1 MNGVTKTAVRS
12 PPFRAEHI
20 GSLLRLPELFEM
32 RKSQMEGNTIPREE
46 EKAIED
52 RAVRQIIGVQQKIG
66 LRAINDGEYRR
77 DLFIGPF
84 YSGLEGFENVKDL
97 PVETFRQYLPD
108 TADFL
113 RRGEEL
119 TDRLICTGKIKHV
132 GSHYTEEFNTNKQFV
147 DPERHHEIKIS
158 LTSPY
163 WYHYRYRAGMAYP
176 KGVYKS
182 DDEYFV
188 DLVAAYRKELEILYE
203 NGCRNVQIDDP
214 YLTSFCSVPVL
225 AGFKEEG
232 VDADALLDRYIQVYK
247 DCLRDR
253 PADFHIGIH
262 LCRGN
267 FAGSRHFT
275 VGSYDRIAIKL
286 FNEVPV
292 NTYYLEYDTSR
303 AGGFEPLKHLPKH
316 KNVILGV
323 ITSKSPELEN
333 LEKLKARVHQA
344 AAFMAE
350 GTGESPEQALHRM
363 GVSPQCGFASHFLGN
378 SLSFDD
384 MVEKLKLVRR
394 LADEIW
400 AEP

>member
-1 MNGVTKTAVRS
+1 MQNGSQTTSLS

-20 GSLLRLPELFEM
+20 GSLLRLPELFEL
-32 RKSQMEGNTIPREE
+32 RKAQMNGEQIPASR

-52 RAVRQIIGVQQKIG
+52 RAVEQVIRLQDSIG
-66 LRAINDGEYRR
+66 LRGINDGEYRR
-77 DLFIGPF
+77 DLFLGPF
-84 YSGLEGFENVKDL
+84 YSGLEGFSNVADL
-97 PVETFRQYLPD
+97 PVSTFREYLPD

-119 TDRLICTGKIKHV
+119 TDRLICVGKIRHV
-132 GSHYTEEFNTNKQFV
+132 GSSYVEEFNSNKRFL
-147 DPERHHEIKIS
+147 PRERWGEMKIS
-158 LTSPY
+158 VASPY
-163 WYHYRYRAGMAYP
+163 WYHYRYKAGMAYP
-176 KGVYKS
+176 KNVYRD
-182 DDEYFV
+182 DDEYFA
-188 DLVAAYRKELEILYE
+188 DLVVAYRKELEVLYE

-214 YLTSFCSVPVL
+214 YLTSFCSSVVL
-225 AGFKEEG
+225 AGFKGEG
-232 VDADALLDRYIQVYK
+232 IDADALLDRYIQVYK

-253 PADFHIGIH
+253 PADLHVGIH

-275 VGSYDRIAIKL
+275 EGSYDRIATKL

-316 KNVILGV
+316 KKVILGV
-323 ITSKSPELEN
+323 ITSKFPELE
-333 LEKLKARVHQA
+333 EMEDLKKRVHA
-344 AAFMAE
+344 ASSFMAA
-350 GTGESPEQALHRM
+350 GTGETQEEALKRL

-378 SLSFDD
+378 ALNFDD
-384 MVEKLKLVRR
+384 MVAKLKLVRR

-400 AEP
+400 NEP

>member
-214 YLTSFCSVPVL
+214 YLTC
-225 AGFKEEG
+225 E
-232 VDADALLDRYIQVYK
+232 LLY
-247 DCLRDR
+247 
-253 PADFHIGIH
+253 P
-262 LCRGN
+262 
-267 FAGSRHFT
+267 
-275 VGSYDRIAIKL
+275 
-286 FNEVPV
+286 
-292 NTYYLEYDTSR
+292 
-303 AGGFEPLKHLPKH
+303 
-316 KNVILGV
+316 
-323 ITSKSPELEN
+323 SPHYHSGWL
-333 LEKLKARVHQA
+333 
-344 AAFMAE
+344 
-350 GTGESPEQALHRM
+350 T
-363 GVSPQCGFASHFLGN
+363 
-378 SLSFDD
+378 
-384 MVEKLKLVRR
+384 
-394 LADEIW
+394 
-400 AEP
+400 